1 MNTEVRIIEHQS
13 TRAPERKK
21 KKIFT
26 CDLCACNLCCKQGF
40 TLIELMIAV
49 LLSSLIA
56 ASIYFSFFIS
66 LNSWRK
72 SQIVAEVYQNARIA
86 LSQMSREIR
95 GAFLSKDSSYYRF
108 IGESDT
114 LNFISTSS
122 GLDGLCEIGYY
133 IGNDDDIDAEPE
145 LMRRCDV
152 TIDTQP
158 LKGGTTQLLAKFAR
172 YLNFRYFDGEEWQD
186 VWFVD
191 DKEEWQSEKKNSL
204 PKAIEIRLT
213 MQHPKQEK
221 EFVFSTT
228 VILPMSPISLKKD
241 KQEEDVF

>member
-95 GAFLSKDSSYYRF
+95 GAFLSEDNSYYRF

-122 GLDGLCEIGYY
+122 GLEGLCEIGYY
-133 IGNDDDIDAEPE
+133 IGNDNDIDTEPA

-186 VWFVD
+186 VWFVN
-191 DKEEWQSEKKNSL
+191 DKEEWQSEKKDSL
-204 PKAIEIRLT
+204 PEAIEIRLT

-228 VILPMSPISLKKD
+228 VTLPMSPISLKKD
-241 KQEEDVF
+241 K